1 MSPPSPPLA
10 LPCVASDR
18 EAAIQQAHA
27 YDKAVMDEE
36 RAFWRAVLTELLFA
50 WRRVCDKDSDTL
62 KRAVECTVERKAR
75 ADRRVLATAIS
86 SMASR
91 HPRVSVS
98 AARRKLREVSSRDKA
113 RGAVT
118 RTYGPKCRTPRRCG
132 EPFGRPTNTIRTSSH
147 SIVRR
152 YMCAALLPPTS
163 AEFAVIE
170 KGGTPALRS
179 TMPFCT
185 SMAQRTASTRCETQR
200 WLHRRCA

>member
-1 MSPPSPPLA
+1 MAAGLRQGQRYFKARCRMHGGAKGSGGPSGP
-10 LPCVASDR
+10 R
-18 EAAIQQAHA
+18 NGNFKH
-27 YDKAVMDEE
+27 
-36 RAFWRAVLTELLFA
+36 
-50 WRRVCDKDSDTL
+50 
-62 KRAVECTVERKAR
+62 ERKAR

-98 AARRKLREVSSRDKA
+98 APRRKLREVSSRDKA

-118 RTYGPKCRTPRRCG
+118 RTYGPKSRTPRRCG